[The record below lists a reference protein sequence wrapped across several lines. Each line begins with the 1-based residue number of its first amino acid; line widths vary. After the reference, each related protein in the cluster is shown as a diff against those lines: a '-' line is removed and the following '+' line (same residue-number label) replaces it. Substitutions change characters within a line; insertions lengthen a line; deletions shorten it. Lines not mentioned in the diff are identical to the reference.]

1 MDSRQL
7 PARLPDMFLSQN
19 RSKKWGK
26 GGEGNL
32 VAPSSSITTFLPFYF
47 PTFHLLPQNF
57 SPFTMKNCAKWKRG
71 RGGGKEGPGGR
82 KEKRAPP
89 GCAIPP
95 VGPEPSAPRAFLHL
109 ILFLSLFFRDKT
121 RRKRAPPPLSDG
133 AKKTRKTTERRDD
146 RLPSAVAAQFSVRGA
161 FCVAQG
167 EGETNFLGGRKK
179 ERKNVSEDIALMAKT
194 WISVGARKTFDS
206 PLTFF
211 NDSRTTSIMDY
222 SGRRTVKSNYKIIF
236 YQW

>member
-133 AKKTRKTTERRDD
+133 AKNRAKQEKSAMTDCLPQS
-146 RLPSAVAAQFSVRGA
+146 LPSFASEGPFVLHRG
-161 FCVAQG
+161 
-167 EGETNFLGGRKK
+167 GG
-179 ERKNVSEDIALMAKT
+179 D
-194 WISVGARKTFDS
+194 
-206 PLTFF
+206 
-211 NDSRTTSIMDY
+211 
-222 SGRRTVKSNYKIIF
+222 
-236 YQW
+236 